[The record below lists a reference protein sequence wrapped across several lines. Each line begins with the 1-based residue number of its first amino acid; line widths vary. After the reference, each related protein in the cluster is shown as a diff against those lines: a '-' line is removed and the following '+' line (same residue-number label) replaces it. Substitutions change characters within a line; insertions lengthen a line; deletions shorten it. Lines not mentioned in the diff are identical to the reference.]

1 MAKKILIGSGAA
13 LAAVF
18 ALAGGVSLQ
27 TTTTS
32 NVANANPNTGAI
44 SGGLKPGSVPAQ
56 YEPWITKAASACPGL
71 PAPVLAA
78 QLHQESRFTPNAQ
91 SPAGARGIAQFMPGT
106 WATWSVDAD
115 GDGVASALDPPD
127 AITAQ
132 GRLMCSLLK
141 KAKKSG
147 YPDQPIRLALAG
159 YNAGWERVRQFQ
171 GIPPKSWAKGET
183 YNYVRL
189 IMAAARKYTAPS
201 VGPSGNVALPAGY
214 TPPSGAPPEIRT
226 AIAWALTQ
234 RGGWYHFGG
243 SCTDAHGADPT
254 RWCDCSSLMQQA
266 YKAAGITISRTT
278 FTQVTEGQAV
288 NIDAP
293 QPGDLVF
300 TPGSDGTA
308 ARPGHVGMY
317 IGDNRIV
324 EAPKT
329 GVRTRIVT
337 YDSWRNARSEITRIV
352 AVRRIVPW

>member
-1 MAKKILIGSGAA
+1 M
-13 LAAVF
+13 F

-32 NVANANPNTGAI
+32 SVANANPNAGAI

-56 YEPWITKAASACPGL
+56 YEPWINKAAAACPGL

-78 QLHQESRFTPNAQ
+78 QLNQESGFIPNAQ
-91 SPAGARGIAQFMPGT
+91 SPVGARGIAQFMPGT
-106 WATWSVDAD
+106 WTTWSVDAD
-115 GDGVASALDPPD
+115 ADGVASPLDPPD

-132 GRLMCSLLK
+132 GKFMCSLLK
-141 KAKKSG
+141 KAWKSG
-147 YPDQPIRLALAG
+147 YQEEPIRLALAG
-159 YNAGWERVRQFQ
+159 YNAGWARVRQFQ
-171 GIPPKSWAKGET
+171 GVPPKSFARGQT

-189 IMAAARKYTAPS
+189 IMASAKKFTAAPAGTSTA
-201 VGPSGNVALPAGY
+201 ALPAGY
-214 TPPSGAPPEIRT
+214 TPPVDAPAQVRT
-226 AIAWALTQ
+226 AIEWALAQ
-234 RGGWYHFGG
+234 RGGWYHWGG
-243 SCTDAHGADPT
+243 SCTDAHGKDPT
-254 RWCDCSSLMQQA
+254 RWCDCSSLMEQA
-266 YKAAGITISRTT
+266 YKAAGVTISRTT
-278 FTQVTEGQAV
+278 FTQVNEGQAV
-288 NIDAP
+288 NINAP
-293 QPGDLVF
+293 QPGDLIF

-337 YDSWRNARSEITRIV
+337 YDSWRNAQSDISRIV